1 MGACEGQEW
10 LKISNG
16 WNLVI
21 QVEREEKQ
29 KIDTFFGWE
38 AGKALKLLPR

>member
-16 WNLVI
+16 WSLVI

-29 KIDTFFGWE
+29 KLIRFLVGRR
-38 AGKALKLLPR
+38 GRR